1 MPSTEAGLPLL
12 FLTLTLVTGNMY
24 DVFFPEYTASCAGG
38 CVEWEGAT
46 YRMKRHSTSPASGR
60 F

>member
-1 MPSTEAGLPLL
+1 MPSTVAGLLLL
-12 FLTLTLVTGNMY
+12 FLPLVAGNMY